1 MTVTEIYIL
10 KETKPLRLEDKLE
23 KAVQLLEDS
32 GYSHLAVVRKGVYE
46 GTISLKQAEES
57 SLLLVPKCVN
67 HDYIEYII
75 EMEFLNKKRTVFEMR
90 RCGFLEVNHEPKFL
104 ESDRCY
110 HLFIKLYKEHV
121 KKKE

>member
-46 GTISLKQAEES
+46 GTISLKQAEERTDLS
-57 SLLLVPKCVN
+57 TKLGDVRSLLNPVYV
-67 HDYIEYII
+67 
-75 EMEFLNKKRTVFEMR
+75 LNTMDWFDVLQVFATNN
-90 RCGFLEVNHEPKFL
+90 CNALPVIDK
-104 ESDRCY
+104 
-110 HLFIKLYKEHV
+110 
-121 KKKE
+121 